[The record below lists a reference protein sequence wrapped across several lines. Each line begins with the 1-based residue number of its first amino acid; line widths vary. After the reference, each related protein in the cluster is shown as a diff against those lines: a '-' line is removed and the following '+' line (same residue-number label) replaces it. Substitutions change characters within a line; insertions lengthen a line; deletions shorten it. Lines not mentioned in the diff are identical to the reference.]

1 MNRLVLIMPATSEG
15 WGMTSPSQ
23 YNVRRAEPADLRA
36 VSAVL
41 AEGRVPLHHS
51 PELPRS
57 ASDLQQATWDRM
69 MGTADLSVYI
79 AERDGVAVGTATMLI
94 MPHLTYGCRP
104 TAFIEAVVVR
114 PDHRRRGV
122 ARQLLD
128 RALAE
133 ARQAGC
139 LKVQL
144 LSHKRHATDGAHRL
158 YDAAGFT
165 AEAEGFRL
173 YLDRWH
179 VPS

>member
-1 MNRLVLIMPATSEG
+1 
-15 WGMTSPSQ
+15 MTMQSR

-36 VSAVL
+36 VLAVL
-41 AEGRVPLHHS
+41 AEGTATRHPD
-51 PELPRS
+51 PAGPQQRGP
-57 ASDLQQATWDRM
+57 ASDLQQAAWDRM
-69 MGTADLSVYI
+69 MRTVDLSVYI

-94 MPHLTYGCRP
+94 MPHLTYDCRP

-114 PDHRRRGV
+114 HDHRRRGV

-128 RALAE
+128 HAVAD
-133 ARQAGC
+133 ARHAGC

-144 LSHKRHATDGAHRL
+144 LSHKRHADDGAHRL
-158 YDAAGFT
+158 YVAAGFT

>member
-1 MNRLVLIMPATSEG
+1 
-15 WGMTSPSQ
+15 MTSPSQ

-51 PELPRS
+51 PEPPRP

-173 YLDRWH
+173 YLDRWY
-179 VPS
+179 VPG

>member
-1 MNRLVLIMPATSEG
+1 
-15 WGMTSPSQ
+15 MTMRSQ

-36 VSAVL
+36 LLAVL
-41 AEGRVPLHHS
+41 AEGTVTRPPD
-51 PELPRS
+51 PEQPRP
-57 ASDLQQATWDRM
+57 ASDLQRATWDRM
-69 MGTADLSVYI
+69 LHTVDLSVYI

-114 PDHRRRGV
+114 HDHRRRGV

-128 RALAE
+128 QALAD
-133 ARQAGC
+133 ARHAGC

-144 LSHKRHATDGAHRL
+144 LSHKRHAADGAHRL
-158 YDAAGFT
+158 SGAAGFT

-173 YLDRWH
+173 YLDR
-179 VPS
+179 